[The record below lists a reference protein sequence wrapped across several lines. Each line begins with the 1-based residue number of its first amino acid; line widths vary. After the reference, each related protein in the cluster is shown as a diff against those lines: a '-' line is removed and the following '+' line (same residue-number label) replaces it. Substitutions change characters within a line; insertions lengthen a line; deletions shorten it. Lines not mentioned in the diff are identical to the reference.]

1 MRVVA
6 VLGPRQAGKSTLV
19 AQIAQRRGM
28 PLVSLDDETS
38 LRQGLS
44 DPVGFIADL
53 GQPVAIDEVQ
63 RAPGLLL
70 AIKAAVDRDP
80 RPGAFLL
87 TGSANLLT
95 APRIIESLAGRM
107 AVIALSPLSQAE
119 IARQPADNVV
129 DRLFA
134 GSPPRVTSGAVARA
148 AFVNRAQIGGYPEVV
163 LGSKALRREWHA
175 SYLETVMTR
184 DLRDLDDIRKAGEV
198 PRLLRAIAARASS
211 IVAWTP
217 LGRDLGLDRRTVT
230 NYAQLLDALYLT
242 QQVPAWRAGLGAR
255 EIAAP
260 KVHVLD
266 SGILCHLLNADAKRL
281 ASDPTLA
288 GQVFESFCAA
298 EIIRHLGWS
307 TTRARAYHY
316 REHDGR
322 REVDLLLESTQ
333 GQLVAIEVKSA
344 ATVVDSDFTSLR
356 WFRDRRDGDFAIGV
370 VLYTGERSINFGDRL
385 WALPVSALWSSA
397 GGSTS

>member
-6 VLGPRQAGKSTLV
+6 VLGPRQAGKSTLI
-19 AQIAQRRGM
+19 AQIASRRGM
-28 PLVSLDDETS
+28 PLASLDDETN
-38 LRQGLS
+38 LRQAVS

-70 AIKAAVDRDP
+70 AIKATVDRDP
-80 RPGAFLL
+80 QPGAFLL

-95 APRIIESLAGRM
+95 APRVADSLAGRM
-107 AVIALSPLSQAE
+107 AVIPLSPLSQAE
-119 IARQPADNVV
+119 IARQPADNVI

-134 GSPPRVTSGAVARA
+134 CDPPRVTSPDVGRA
-148 AFVNRAQIGGYPEVV
+148 AFVERAQIGGYPEVV
-163 LGSKALRREWHA
+163 LGSKALRREWHT

-184 DLRDLDDIRKAGEV
+184 DLRDLDDVRKANEV

-242 QQVPAWRAGLGAR
+242 RLVPAWRAGLGAR

-266 SGILCHLLNADAKRL
+266 SGMLCHLVNADADRL
-281 ASDPTLA
+281 ASDGALA

-298 EIIRHLGWS
+298 EIMRHLGWS
-307 TTRARAYHY
+307 ETRARPYHY
-316 REHDGR
+316 RESGGG

-333 GQLVAIEVKSA
+333 GQLVGIEAKSA
-344 ATVVDSDFTSLR
+344 ATVVDADFASLR
-356 WFRDRRDGDFAIGV
+356 WFRDRRADDFALGV

-385 WALPVSALWSSA
+385 WALPVSALWSRPGES
-397 GGSTS
+397 